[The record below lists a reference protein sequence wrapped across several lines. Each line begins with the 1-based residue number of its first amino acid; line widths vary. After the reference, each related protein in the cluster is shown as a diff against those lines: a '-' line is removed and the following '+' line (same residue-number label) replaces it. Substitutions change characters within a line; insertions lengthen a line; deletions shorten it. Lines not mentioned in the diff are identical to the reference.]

1 MTKSSYI
8 SALLLVLFT
17 CPLGAQ
23 SYDHSPTLTPIWAR
37 LGDVY
42 GENGDVES
50 VEFSPDARYIVS
62 GTKYDN
68 QVVLWRT
75 SDGVEMWRYDTGH
88 EIERAGF
95 SPNGEL
101 IAVASE
107 DFKVRLLDSKTGE
120 MQKEIKLTQGIDGL
134 VFSHNGKWLAAGE
147 EQPGKGKEGLVHI
160 FEMPGAKLKHTKK
173 HKGTVNS
180 LDFTKD
186 DRYLLSLGGNTVVVW
201 DTQTFEAIHT
211 LKSEMPALLITAR
224 FSPDGNLVAAGD
236 NDGNV
241 LVWDWK
247 EEKLV
252 RRFNS
257 SGMKIEIVDWAPT
270 GKYLVTGGF
279 DNYLRIYRTD
289 HILSKNKYLP
299 PVGMY
304 DMGSFIEYLDFSPN
318 GELIC
323 TANQDG
329 SLRLW
334 VFMKNDANEADRRH
348 RQLKK
353 KQKATVGSK
362 Q

>member
-224 FSPDGNLVAAGD
+224 FSPDGNLVAAGI
-236 NDGNV
+236 
-241 LVWDWK
+241 
-247 EEKLV
+247 
-252 RRFNS
+252 
-257 SGMKIEIVDWAPT
+257 M
-270 GKYLVTGGF
+270 
-279 DNYLRIYRTD
+279 
-289 HILSKNKYLP
+289 
-299 PVGMY
+299 
-304 DMGSFIEYLDFSPN
+304 
-318 GELIC
+318 
-323 TANQDG
+323 TATYWCG
-329 SLRLW
+329 IG
-334 VFMKNDANEADRRH
+334 
-348 RQLKK
+348 KK
-353 KQKATVGSK
+353 KSW
-362 Q
+362 